1 MIRVALLAAA
11 ALAVLVAVHGLR
23 RTDACDG
30 ATSHLVT
37 AIATHA
43 GGYPARAQAVR
54 AGCDAS
60 KDLVAASI
68 RLTAVGDRR
77 DAITLARRATQ
88 TAPGDYLGWLGLARL
103 LGPRDPERAVATA
116 KVRELNPLASV
127 R

>member
-11 ALAVLVAVHGLR
+11 ALAVYVAVHGLR
-23 RTDACDG
+23 RTDACDS
-30 ATSHLVT
+30 ATSDLVS
-37 AIATHA
+37 AIAGHE

-54 AGCDAS
+54 EGCDAS

-77 DAITLARRATQ
+77 DAITLTRRATQ

-103 LGPRDPERAVATA
+103 LGPRDPARAAA
-116 KVRELNPLASV
+116 AARVRELNPLASV